1 MSKRKKK
8 LRIIQLTLLIVGTL
22 LIFITYSDKFS
33 FNQKKIVSKENQEKV
48 KKELSKE
55 ESDKD
60 VFYNISYSGL
70 DLAGNR
76 YKLTSKEAYNDKVK
90 EELVN
95 MKSVEAI
102 YSA

>member
-1 MSKRKKK
+1 MSK
-8 LRIIQLTLLIVGTL
+8 
-22 LIFITYSDKFS
+22 
-33 FNQKKIVSKENQEKV
+33 EK
-48 KKELSKE
+48 
-55 ESDKD
+55 SDKD

-102 YSA
+102 FYFKDDTILIVKSNKGIYNNRILDMKFIGNVEANYSGSELLHKMLNILILKVF